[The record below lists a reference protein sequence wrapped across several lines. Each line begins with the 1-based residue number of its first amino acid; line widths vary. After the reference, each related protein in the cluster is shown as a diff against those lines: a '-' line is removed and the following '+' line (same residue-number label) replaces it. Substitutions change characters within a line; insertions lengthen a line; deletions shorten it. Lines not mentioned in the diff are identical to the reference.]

1 MKSLNTIRK
10 LHKYKMEELI
20 KNLSV
25 IELELD
31 SVKNKLNEL
40 IETQNSEIENFSAS
54 DFSFTLES
62 FISYIKEEQNNCNEN
77 IKRLEDSIEKTNTM
91 IHDEFSE
98 LKKIEHIIM
107 LKQKK
112 EKEKINKMESKEL
125 DENTIVRHNRTFS

>member
-1 MKSLNTIRK
+1 MKSLNIIRK
-10 LHKYKMEELI
+10 LHKYKIEEQI

-40 IETQNSEIENFSAS
+40 IKTQNSEIENFSAS
-54 DFSFTLES
+54 DFSFTLEN

-77 IKRLEDSIEKTNTM
+77 IKRLEDSIEKTSAM

-98 LKKIEHIIM
+98 LKKIEHIIT

-112 EKEKINKMESKEL
+112 RKKKKSIKWSQKNLMKI
-125 DENTIVRHNRTFS
+125 V